1 MFFFFLQPLD
11 VTLHESSDGG
21 GGIGAEIGDGLAEKR
36 PAHGSGRKIKMEGI
50 SVPSEQ
56 NEEEEES

>member
-1 MFFFFLQPLD
+1 M
-11 VTLHESSDGG
+11 TLHESSDGG